1 MNAPFAATS
10 KSVPVTVVTGGPQPV
25 VPVGVALITI
35 EDAAGHDH
43 NGAECLVCNTRG
55 NVRVLLFELLEQAR
69 QGAVAPFTSVL
80 VDARHAVDPQAM
92 VDALVPGRLPAFGMR
107 DHTVA
112 RSFRLAD

>member
-1 MNAPFAATS
+1 VNAPFAAAA
-10 KSVPVTVVTGGPQPV
+10 KSIPVTVVTEGPRPV
-25 VPVGVALITI
+25 VAADVALVAI

-69 QGAVAPFTSVL
+69 QGEVAPFTSVV
-80 VDARHAVDPQAM
+80 VDARHAADPQAV
-92 VDALVPGRLPAFGMR
+92 VDALLPGKLPAFGMR

-112 RSFRLAD
+112 RSFRLA